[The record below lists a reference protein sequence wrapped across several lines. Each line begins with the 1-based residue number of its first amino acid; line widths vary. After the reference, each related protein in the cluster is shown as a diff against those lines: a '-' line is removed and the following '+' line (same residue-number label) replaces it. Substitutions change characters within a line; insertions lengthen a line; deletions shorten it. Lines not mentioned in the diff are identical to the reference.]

1 MPTNSPRIMTQ
12 THSYQPGA
20 HRSRREID
28 LAIGVL
34 IGIRR
39 CSQNE
44 ALEALVDA
52 MRVSGR
58 GLGGVSRAL
67 LGVVSGDAES
77 IAADQAVAHWRAVL
91 G

>member
-28 LAIGVL
+28 LAIGIL

-44 ALEALVDA
+44 ALETLVDA
-52 MRVSGR
+52 TRVSGR

-67 LGVVSGDAES
+67 LDVISGDTES
-77 IAADQAVAHWRAVL
+77 TAADEAVAHWRAVL

>member
-28 LAIGVL
+28 LAIGIL
-34 IGIRR
+34 IGLRR

-44 ALEALVDA
+44 ALETLVDA
-52 MRVSGR
+52 TRASGR

-67 LGVVSGDAES
+67 LDVISGDTES
-77 IAADQAVAHWRAVL
+77 TAADEAVAHWRAVL